1 MSDENILLGMCHFG
15 KYDTDKFLG
24 SKIGFPR
31 SRPQNQHCYIEECY
45 GLIFPRI
52 KDSAKQVLEIGIDFG
67 GSLLLWRDYFLNA
80 EVTGV
85 DIDITLCAEILGQ
98 ERINII
104 ASDAYSESFVNSL
117 PNNYYD
123 MIMDDGPHTYESM
136 VKFMEL
142 YPNKLTDNG
151 ILILEDIPDI
161 QWISSLMSCIPQN
174 LRKFTKVYDYRSKY
188 GRFDDMLIVIDKG
201 VLVNG

>member
-1 MSDENILLGMCHFG
+1 MPDENILLGMCHFG
-15 KYDTDKFLG
+15 KYDTDKFLD

-31 SRPQNQHCYIEECY
+31 SRPQNRHCYVEECY
-45 GLIFPRI
+45 GLIFSRI

-80 EVTGV
+80 EVTGI

-104 ASDAYSESFVNSL
+104 ANDAYSAPFVDSLSNS
-117 PNNYYD
+117 YYD
-123 MIMDDGPHTYESM
+123 LIIDDGPHTYESM
-136 VKFMEL
+136 VKFLEL
-142 YPNKLTDNG
+142 YPKKLSDNG

-161 QWISSLMSCIPQN
+161 QWISSLMGCIPEK
-174 LRKFTKVYDYRSKY
+174 LRKFTKVYDYRSKHD
-188 GRFDDMLIVIDKG
+188 RFDDLLIVIDKG
-201 VLVNG
+201 V